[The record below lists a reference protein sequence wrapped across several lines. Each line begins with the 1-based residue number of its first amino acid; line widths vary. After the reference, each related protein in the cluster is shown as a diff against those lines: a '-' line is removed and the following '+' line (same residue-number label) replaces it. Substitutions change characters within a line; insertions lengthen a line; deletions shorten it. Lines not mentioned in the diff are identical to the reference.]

1 MNTQSRASLLLRC
14 CAALSALTLGV
25 CATASAVPTDRVQ
38 VSWAPTDKLTEVRDN
53 QMERGWLRP
62 DDWMRSLDKE
72 WRRAGEH
79 SLPAGQQLQVTIN
92 DIKLAGSF
100 EPWRRF
106 DQQDIRIMKDIYPP
120 HVDLHYKL
128 LAADGSV
135 IREGDAKLRDGA
147 YLQHAI
153 GSTTDPLR
161 YDKRLINDWVR
172 HEFAAR

>member
-1 MNTQSRASLLLRC
+1 MCVVAVALLRGAVC
-14 CAALSALTLGV
+14 PGAERMRHGVGAADGPCAGELG
-25 CATASAVPTDRVQ
+25 
-38 VSWAPTDKLTEVRDN
+38 PTDKLTEVRDN

-79 SLPAGQQLQVTIN
+79 TLPAGQQLQVTIN

-153 GSTTDPLR
+153 GSTSDPLR
-161 YDKRLINDWVR
+161 YDKRLIDDWVR